1 MAIKYTLPSALL
13 IFFSCTTSANTL
25 FLDHLEKELDL
36 TDSLS
41 ASYAQPSQ
49 PKRQQLTDNDC
60 PKTSHQPYA
69 DNGLTS
75 GHRSTHCYVTEFNGA
90 KVESYFQTNPDGS
103 YSNGFSWT
111 FE

>member
-25 FLDHLEKELDL
+25 FLDHLEREFDL

-41 ASYAQPSQ
+41 ASYAQQSQ
-49 PKRQQLTDNDC
+49 LKRQQLTDDKC
-60 PKTSHQPYA
+60 RKPYA

-75 GHRSTHCYVTEFNGA
+75 GHRSAHCYVTEFNGN

-103 YSNGFSWT
+103 YSNGVSWT